1 MLLTQKKLA
10 FDNRIKQ
17 TISYLIETLN
27 VAVDIDD
34 FLDKGIS
41 WECYGYYFMALDAI
55 NSDDEP
61 ATITLLYKIIEAQ
74 KTFYNQRFDNSNSV
88 GPTIIFADEE
98 FLQSEQVALIRRV
111 YDKPDNNEDAYLF
124 GPFTNDYHEEE
135 TKLSVALTT
144 IQQQLPHY
152 WNDLCALIEVLIIT
166 GPTETRFIT
175 SASTIKLLGCVI
187 IGAYGRSS
195 IFTYLEDLI
204 HEAAHHQLF
213 LEQADDELILNSPEQ
228 KYPAPFR
235 HDLRPMAGLFH
246 AHFVLG
252 KIYVA
257 FRTLH
262 RKNIFNEKEFLEMK
276 ASAYRRFMEGKN
288 TIDKHAVFT
297 EKGQEIYTAIN
308 VDVMS
313 EECVDEAF

>member
-1 MLLTQKKLA
+1 MLLKQKKLT

-17 TISYLIETLN
+17 TICYLIETLN
-27 VAVDIDD
+27 VAVSIED
-34 FLDKGIS
+34 FLAREIS

-55 NSDDEP
+55 NSDDEST
-61 ATITLLYKIIEAQ
+61 TINLLYKIIDSQ
-74 KTFYNQRFDNSNSV
+74 DRLHKHRLDNPNSL
-88 GPTIIFADEE
+88 GPKVIFADEE
-98 FLQSEQVALIRRV
+98 FLQSEQVALIRQV

-124 GPFTNDYHEEE
+124 GPFTSDYHEEKA
-135 TKLSVALTT
+135 KLSIALTT
-144 IQQQLPHY
+144 IQEQLPNF
-152 WNDLCALIEVLIIT
+152 WDDLSALIEVLIIT

-195 IFTYLEDLI
+195 VFTYLEDLI

-213 LEQADDELILNSPEQ
+213 LEQADDELILNSAEQ

-262 RKNIFNEKEFLEMK
+262 HKNIFDQEEFLAMK
-276 ASAYRRFMEGKN
+276 ASAYRRFLEGKK
-288 TIDKHAVFT
+288 TIDEHAVFT
-297 EKGQEIYTAIN
+297 EKGKEIYTKIN
-308 VDVMS
+308 VDVMN
-313 EECVDEAF
+313 EECVDA